1 MSAALAG
8 RPWVPE
14 QSEHLVATVAAQ
26 AAASAPAAVLDELD
40 RLVAENRRIH
50 DVVSVNLNPATN
62 VMNPRAE
69 AMLSAGLGSRP
80 SLGYPGD
87 KYEMGLEAIER
98 IEIVA
103 AELVAEV
110 FGARY
115 AEIRVPSGA
124 IANLYAF
131 LATCE
136 PGDTIIAPPVS
147 IGGHVTHHAGGSAG
161 MYRLRTVPAPIK
173 PARYTVDVDALRQL
187 AHEVRPKLITI
198 GSSLN
203 LYPHPVTAIRQVA
216 DEVGAK
222 VLYDAAHVCGII
234 AGHAWQQPLD
244 EGAHLLTF
252 STYKSLGGPPG
263 GVILTNDAELAERL
277 DAIAYPGLT
286 ANFDAGKT
294 AALAVTMVDW
304 KVAGSAYA
312 TAMVE
317 TAGQLADELAAA
329 GLPVF
334 TGAHGPTRSH
344 QFAVRAESWG
354 GGHAA
359 AQRLRRAN
367 VLASGIGLPDGDG
380 LRIGTPEI
388 VRRGAKPSD
397 MAGLAALIARG
408 LDHATEPSGVA
419 ADVADVAADVAA
431 WRRQFSGVHYTA
443 SGLGSRRAGSP
454 E

>member
-1 MSAALAG
+1 MSAALVRRA
-8 RPWVPE
+8 WVPE
-14 QSEHLVATVAAQ
+14 VSENLVA
-26 AAASAPAAVLDELD
+26 AAAAATAAAEPADVLGELD
-40 RLVAENRRIH
+40 RVVAENRRIH
-50 DVVSVNLNPATN
+50 DVESVNLNPATN

-69 AMLSAGLGSRP
+69 AMLAAGLGSRA

-98 IEIVA
+98 IEVIT

-136 PGDTIIAPPVS
+136 PGDTIIAPPPS

-161 MYRLRTVPAPIK
+161 QYRLRTVPAPV
-173 PARYTVDVDALRQL
+173 AADGYTVDVDALRAL
-187 AHEVRPKLITI
+187 AGDVRPRMITI

-203 LYPHPVTAIRQVA
+203 LYPHPVTTIREIA
-216 DEVGAK
+216 DEVGAT
-222 VLYDAAHVCGII
+222 VLYDAAHVCGLI
-234 AGHAWQQPLD
+234 AGRAWQQPLA

-263 GVILTNDAELAERL
+263 GMILTDDAGLAQRL

-286 ANFDAGKT
+286 ANFDAGKV

-304 KVAGSAYA
+304 TVAGRAYA
-312 TAMVE
+312 AAMVE
-317 TAGQLADELAAA
+317 TARRLADELAAA

-334 TGAHGPTRSH
+334 AGAHGPTRSH
-344 QFAVRAESWG
+344 QFALRAQEWG
-354 GGHAA
+354 GGQQAA
-359 AQRLRRAN
+359 KRLRRAN
-367 VLASGIGLPDGDG
+367 LLSCGIGLPDNPVDGDVNG
-380 LRIGTPEI
+380 LRIGTPEL
-388 VRRGAKPSD
+388 VRRGAKPAD
-397 MAGLAALIARG
+397 MADLAALIARG
-408 LDHATEPSGVA
+408 LDRATDPGTVA
-419 ADVADVAADVAA
+419 PDVTA
-431 WRRQFSGVHYTA
+431 WRKRFTGVHFTA
-443 SGLGSRRAGSP
+443 DQP
-454 E
+454 D